1 MNAIKIML
9 ILSILVLT
17 ACQSQRNNSGNHF
30 ATPLMQSEQS
40 LPELSEVLLYRS
52 QICQSDA
59 DKQEQWLQQYR
70 TIDKRWAEL
79 ERLIIASCRP
89 DMTPGILKNQLVKLK
104 KQDKWPSDYK
114 ALFALMSAQ
123 LNALNNSVEQK
134 QQTIDQ
140 LNKTIEALTRIEQDL
155 ESRER

>member
-1 MNAIKIML
+1 MNAIKL
-9 ILSILVLT
+9 VVILSVLVLV
-17 ACQSQRNNSGNHF
+17 ACQSHRNNGENRF

-40 LPELSEVLLYRS
+40 LPTISEVLLYRK
-52 QICQSDA
+52 QVCQSDK

-70 TIDKRWAEL
+70 AVEKSWVDL
-79 ERLIIASCRP
+79 ERLILASCRP
-89 DMTPGILKNQLVKLK
+89 DMTPGVLKNQLVKLK
-104 KQDKWPSDYK
+104 KQNNWPEDYK

-123 LNALNNSVEQK
+123 INALNNSVEQK

-155 ESRER
+155 ESRGR